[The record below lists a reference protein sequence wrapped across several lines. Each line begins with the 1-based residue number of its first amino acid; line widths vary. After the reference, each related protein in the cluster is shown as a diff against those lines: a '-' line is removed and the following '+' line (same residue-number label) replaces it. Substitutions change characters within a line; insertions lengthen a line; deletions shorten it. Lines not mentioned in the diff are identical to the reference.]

1 MTTINEN
8 MIEVDTNTIYD
19 IESGVEEIE
28 HKQDINIQ
36 TNTDTI
42 IPKSILIK
50 NDEVDNVKINC
61 CVKISCILLIL
72 VFTLPLVIT
81 ELYYAYTDESCV
93 HQKAGKLHIN
103 LFTYLAVNGILGCA
117 GIILISLKICFI
129 DNHIFITCF
138 KTGCFNLILNM
149 SSIFIVLWTVI
160 GSVIF
165 WSLINNKECSDG
177 IYTFIFIM
185 FILRYLLIFICLIKC
200 NKKK

>member
-50 NDEVDNVKINC
+50 NNEVDNVKIDC
-61 CVKISCILLIL
+61 CVKISCILLNL
-72 VFTLPLVIT
+72 VITLPLVIT

-117 GIILISLKICFI
+117 GTILVSLNICFI
-129 DNHIFITCF
+129 DHHIYITCF
-138 KTGCFNLILNM
+138 KTGCLNLILIV
-149 SSIFIVLWTVI
+149 SSIFNILWTVI

-165 WSLINNKECSDG
+165 WNLINNKECSEG
-177 IYTFIFIM
+177 IYNFIFITL
-185 FILRYLLIFICLIKC
+185 IVRYLLIFICLI
-200 NKKK
+200 NLKKK

>member
-103 LFTYLAVNGILGCA
+103 LFTYLV
-117 GIILISLKICFI
+117 
-129 DNHIFITCF
+129 
-138 KTGCFNLILNM
+138 
-149 SSIFIVLWTVI
+149 
-160 GSVIF
+160 
-165 WSLINNKECSDG
+165 
-177 IYTFIFIM
+177 
-185 FILRYLLIFICLIKC
+185 
-200 NKKK
+200 